1 MAASA
6 NFHLLASEP
15 PLLYRSIGTNSIR
28 RSLAVTI
35 ALRRAALAAA
45 SLLALAACDA
55 PTARADSS
63 PHPKAAQD
71 TPAVIYARATVDG
84 HNVFF
89 REAGR
94 KGAPALVL
102 LHGFPSSSHMYRD
115 LIPLLAD
122 RFHVIAPDYVG
133 FGYSDAPAPSEF
145 TYTFDNLAKVTQDLL
160 DQLHLGHYVLYMQDY
175 GGPIG
180 FRLATAHPERVT
192 GLVVQNANAYLEGV
206 GKPVADVF
214 LPFWKERNAETEAA
228 ARGFLKSETT
238 KFQYTAG
245 AKNPNSLNPDAWT
258 LDQSLLDRPGND
270 AIQLA
275 LFQDYQTNVA
285 LYEAWHAYFRQHQP
299 KTLIVWGKNDP
310 LFVAPGAEAY
320 RKDLPKAELV
330 WLDGGHFA
338 LEEYAS
344 EVARQVKRVFVPHS

>member
-1 MAASA
+1 MALS
-6 NFHLLASEP
+6 FS
-15 PLLYRSIGTNSIR
+15 
-28 RSLAVTI
+28 
-35 ALRRAALAAA
+35 RAALAAA

-55 PTARADSS
+55 PTARADSTS
-63 PHPKAAQD
+63 HTKAAPD
-71 TPAVIYARATVDG
+71 AAAVTYATATVDG
-84 HNVFF
+84 RTVFY

-94 KGAPALVL
+94 RGAPAIVL
-102 LHGFPSSSHMYRD
+102 LHGFPSSSHMYRG

-145 TYTFDNLAKVTQDLL
+145 AYTFDNLAKVTQGLI
-160 DQLHLGHYVLYMQDY
+160 DQLGLGRYVLYMQDY
-175 GGPIG
+175 GGPVG
-180 FRLATAHPERVT
+180 LRLATAHPERVA

-214 LPFWKERNAETEAA
+214 LPFWKARNAQTEAA
-228 ARGFLKSETT
+228 ARGLLKAEST

-245 AKNPNSLNPDAWT
+245 AKNANSLNPDAWT
-258 LDQSLLDRPGND
+258 VDQSLLDRAGND
-270 AIQLA
+270 DIQLA
-275 LFQDYQTNVA
+275 LFRDYQKNVA
-285 LYEAWHAYFRQHQP
+285 LYDTWHAYFRQHQP

-320 RKDLPKAELV
+320 RQDLPKAELV

-338 LEEYAS
+338 LEEHAS
-344 EVARQVKRVFVPHS
+344 EVARQIKRVFAPHSSS